1 MLRNYFTIAFRYLT
15 KNKVSSFINIAGLSI
30 GMTVAMLIGLW
41 IYNELTY
48 NTWHRNYDRI
58 AEVYS
63 NANYSGTIYT
73 INSHPMPLGAELR
86 SSFGQDFKH
95 VVLSTPTGQIL
106 SRGDKK
112 FSENGR
118 YMEAGAPDLLSL
130 HMLSGK
136 RSGLTEIHSILI
148 SAALAKKLFDEGD
161 PVNQVVQIDN
171 QFSAKVTGVFENL
184 PDNSDFKGIEF
195 ILPLD
200 FYISRY
206 DWARKKTTDWSDMH
220 VQIYVELNPNI
231 SCEKASE
238 HIKTVLASHAIGNLV
253 LRKPVLFLQPMRDW
267 HLYSTFEN
275 GVRVTSGQLK
285 LIRFYTIIGSFVL
298 LLACINFMNL
308 STARSEKRAKEVG
321 IRKAIGSGR
330 GQLISQF
337 FSESLLISFFSFFL
351 AIAFVQLSLPWFNH
365 VSGKEI
371 SIPWKIPGF
380 WLACFC
386 FMFLT
391 GILAGIYPALYLS
404 SFKPVRVLKGV
415 FKTGPQAS
423 VPRKALVVLQFSV
436 SIALIIGTIIVY
448 QQLQFAKNR
457 PVGYHRESLLQI
469 PINSPEF
476 DHNYQ
481 LFADEIKNT
490 GVVNEVAASASPL
503 TSIWS
508 TNSGF
513 SWGRKNNVSEIEFS
527 TINITQEYGKTVG
540 WQFLEGRD
548 FTKGITSDSM
558 GFVINEAAAK
568 IIGLKNPVG
577 ETIDWT
583 RIKDKRFKIL
593 GVIKNM
599 IMESPFAEVPPT
611 IYFIYQRDGI
621 NYTFLQ
627 LNPRV
632 NAALAL
638 EKIET
643 TFKKIN
649 PATVF
654 DYSFVSD
661 EFNKKFAAEEQIG
674 TLSRFFAGLAILIS
688 CLGLF
693 GLASFVAEQRTKEIG
708 IRKVLGASVINVWKL
723 LSKEFVLLVMM
734 SFIIAAPVAWYF
746 MHNWLQNYS
755 YRTGISFWVFL
766 TAGTA
771 ALLVTLLTISF
782 QAIKAA
788 VSNPVDSLRAE

>member
-1 MLRNYFTIAFRYLT
+1 
-15 KNKVSSFINIAGLSI
+15 
-30 GMTVAMLIGLW
+30 
-41 IYNELTY
+41 
-48 NTWHRNYDRI
+48 
-58 AEVYS
+58 
-63 NANYSGTIYT
+63 
-73 INSHPMPLGAELR
+73 
-86 SSFGQDFKH
+86 
-95 VVLSTPTGQIL
+95 
-106 SRGDKK
+106 
-112 FSENGR
+112 
-118 YMEAGAPDLLSL
+118 
-130 HMLSGK
+130 
-136 RSGLTEIHSILI
+136 
-148 SAALAKKLFDEGD
+148 
-161 PVNQVVQIDN
+161 
-171 QFSAKVTGVFENL
+171 
-184 PDNSDFKGIEF
+184 
-195 ILPLD
+195 
-200 FYISRY
+200 
-206 DWARKKTTDWSDMH
+206 
-220 VQIYVELNPNI
+220 
-231 SCEKASE
+231 
-238 HIKTVLASHAIGNLV
+238 
-253 LRKPVLFLQPMRDW
+253 
-267 HLYSTFEN
+267 
-275 GVRVTSGQLK
+275 
-285 LIRFYTIIGSFVL
+285 
-298 LLACINFMNL
+298 
-308 STARSEKRAKEVG
+308 
-321 IRKAIGSGR
+321 
-330 GQLISQF
+330 
-337 FSESLLISFFSFFL
+337 
-351 AIAFVQLSLPWFNH
+351 
-365 VSGKEI
+365 
-371 SIPWKIPGF
+371 
-380 WLACFC
+380 
-386 FMFLT
+386 
-391 GILAGIYPALYLS
+391 
-404 SFKPVRVLKGV
+404 
-415 FKTGPQAS
+415 
-423 VPRKALVVLQFSV
+423 
-436 SIALIIGTIIVY
+436 
-448 QQLQFAKNR
+448 
-457 PVGYHRESLLQI
+457 LQI

-527 TINITQEYGKTVG
+527 TINVTQEYGKAVG

-548 FTKGITSDSM
+548 FTKGITSDST

-568 IIGLKNPVG
+568 IIGLKKPVG

-611 IYFIYQRDGI
+611 IYFIYQLDGI

-627 LNPRV
+627 LNSRV
-632 NAALAL
+632 NAGLAL

-661 EFNKKFAAEEQIG
+661 EFNKKFAAEEQIS
-674 TLSRFFAGLAILIS
+674 TLSRFFAGLAIFIS

-723 LSKEFVLLVMM
+723 LSKEFVLLVMI

-755 YRTGISFWVFL
+755 YRTGISLWVFL